1 MIRIINLH
9 KSFNNKP
16 VLKGVNLEIYDGE
29 TVTIMGG
36 SGQGKTVLL
45 KNIIG
50 LMKPDKGKIIIDGID
65 ITTADKKTLHNV
77 QKKFGYLFQG
87 SALFDSMTV
96 YENIAF
102 GLRHMKLSAAEI
114 KERVKLYLSYV
125 GLEGIENMY
134 PSELSGGMKKR
145 VALARA
151 VAYSPQYILYDE
163 PTTGLDPQ
171 TAETITD
178 LIMSLQKKLN
188 VTSIVV
194 THDLKAALKVSQRI
208 AFLYNGEIIDIE
220 QPDKLLN
227 TSNLFLRE
235 FVTSALIN
243 QTNYN

>member
-1 MIRIINLH
+1 MIQIINLY
-9 KSFNNKP
+9 KSFDNKP
-16 VLKGVNLEIYDGE
+16 VLKGINLEIYDGE

-50 LMKPDKGKIIIDGID
+50 LMTPDQGRIIIDGID
-65 ITTADKKTLHNV
+65 ITAVDKKTLHNV

-96 YENIAF
+96 FENIAF
-102 GLRHMKLSAAEI
+102 GLRHLKLTPQEI
-114 KERVKLYLSYV
+114 ARRVRLYLSYV
-125 GLEGIENMY
+125 GLEGIEHMR

-151 VAYSPQYILYDE
+151 VAYNPQYILYDE

-178 LIMSLQKKLN
+178 LIINLQKKLN

-208 AFLYNGEIIDIE
+208 AFLHNGKIVCVE
-220 QPDKLLN
+220 QTDKLLN
-227 TSNLFLRE
+227 TDNPLLRE
-235 FVTSALIN
+235 FISSALIN
-243 QTNYN
+243 V

>member
-1 MIRIINLH
+1 MIQIINLH

-16 VLKGVNLEIYDGE
+16 VLRGVNLEIYDGE
-29 TVTIMGG
+29 TITIMGG

-50 LMKPDKGKIIIDGID
+50 LMKPDRGKIIIDGID
-65 ITTADKKTLHNV
+65 ITVADKETLHNV

-96 YENIAF
+96 FENIAF
-102 GLRHMKLSAAEI
+102 GLRHLKLSPE
-114 KERVKLYLSYV
+114 EVRRRVKLYLSYV
-125 GLEGIENMY
+125 GLEGIEDMK

-151 VAYSPQYILYDE
+151 VAYNPQYILYDE

-178 LIMSLQKKLN
+178 LIVSLQKKLN

-208 AFLYNGEIIDIE
+208 AFLHNGEIICVE
-220 QPDKLLN
+220 QADR
-227 TSNLFLRE
+227 LFATNNPILRE
-235 FVTSALIN
+235 FVSSALIN
-243 QTNYN
+243 R